1 MFLTD
6 KSAKYDIAKTK
17 PQIVS
22 MLNYAKT
29 VVMLYN
35 NSKNH

>member
-1 MFLTD
+1 MFTNRP
-6 KSAKYDIAKTK
+6 SAKYDIARTK

-29 VVMLYN
+29 VVMYVIW
-35 NSKNH
+35 